1 MQKSPH
7 LIRPRRLGC
16 PPARVRRAPSLPLLG
31 LVLSLVIVGAVA
43 PRSAGAG
50 DEPSSAP
57 NTPSA
62 SALEPAAPAAP
73 EPPPPPPPPWEPP
86 PRRYGDRGTPEL
98 ALGLGYG
105 SSTGLLAA
113 GGFRYFVVDT
123 LAPGIEGTYV
133 SGGAGGIAYGLAL
146 GALRFVPFRTTSMAL
161 VATARGGRMFV
172 ANHDD
177 GWAVGGGLGVLLMMS
192 PSVGLE
198 IGYEALR
205 LVPATFCADIGTCT
219 LNGITVG
226 VRIMP

>member
-1 MQKSPH
+1 
-7 LIRPRRLGC
+7 
-16 PPARVRRAPSLPLLG
+16 
-31 LVLSLVIVGAVA
+31 
-43 PRSAGAG
+43 
-50 DEPSSAP
+50 
-57 NTPSA
+57 
-62 SALEPAAPAAP
+62 
-73 EPPPPPPPPWEPP
+73 
-86 PRRYGDRGTPEL
+86 
-98 ALGLGYG
+98 LGYG

-205 LVPATFCADIGTCT
+205 LVPARFCADLGTCT

-226 VRIMP
+226 VRIIP